1 MALRNSHLMPRN
13 HEGQSVASMWGE
25 MVAAA
30 ERGEVVTVANKF
42 GADVAVMMSKE
53 EYERLVQEAEHE
65 WCHYSAEDI

>member
-1 MALRNSHLMPRN
+1 MPRN

-42 GADVAVMMSKE
+42 GEDVAVMMSTAT
-53 EYERLVQEAEHE
+53 YEDMQQRIITLEAMAGEID
-65 WCHYSAEDI
+65 S